1 MPKDNRPWIR
11 VSVDMWRHPKIM
23 TLTAAQ
29 FRTLIA
35 LWSLSME
42 YRTDGE
48 LDVKFVRTQG
58 LTSGAIR
65 ALTTAGLATMSDD
78 EQTLYLHDYLEHQ
91 QSAARLEEAT
101 KQRRSAGR
109 KGGQAKA
116 RNRSESPSGSLSE
129 SLTGSLSEIGSDL
142 RANAREVEEEG
153 EGENNTSSAAADTYV
168 TRGGSEQRPISTTF
182 GDGTPIPPEP
192 PHDGP
197 PSTRGALALVPDV
210 EPPARIEG
218 AARPTRDAEPTAAAA
233 TIVRLHVPA
242 GIPRTVRRQLAIEVD
257 RLRRDHTV
265 DRRDVET
272 GLAVWG
278 RRSGAGPKLLPN
290 LVADAARARVAPPTT
305 GAATAKAQGW
315 LDLIDELP
323 PDDTPKELR

>member
-1 MPKDNRPWIR
+1 MAKDNRPWIK
-11 VSVDMWRHPKIM
+11 VTVDMWRHPKI
-23 TLTAAQ
+23 TALSMPQRWA
-29 FRTLIA
+29 LIG
-35 LWSLSME
+35 LWSLAME
-42 YRTDGE
+42 YRTDGAV
-48 LDVKFVRTQG
+48 DASFARRQG
-58 LTSGAIR
+58 ISTR
-65 ALTTAGLATMSDD
+65 VCNALADAGLLSLEDD
-78 EQTLYLHDYLEHQ
+78 GETLLLHDFLEHQ
-91 QSAARLEEAT
+91 MSAAELDKRT
-101 KQRRSAGR
+101 DQRRSAGK

-116 RNRSESPSGSLSE
+116 RNRSGPLAAERSGPLSTQR
-129 SLTGSLSEIGSDL
+129 SGPLTDTRG
-142 RANAREVEEEG
+142 RAGASEVEKEK
-153 EGENNTSSAAADTYV
+153 ENNTSSAAADTYV

-210 EPPARIEG
+210 EPPAHIEG

-233 TIVRLHVPA
+233 TIVRLHVPT

-272 GLAVWG
+272 ALAEWG

-290 LVADAARARVAPPTT
+290 LVADAARARATPRTT